1 MDDLDGDDYESMTP
15 APALLCSRCGLSARA
30 LNEHCALCVMA
41 ERDEL
46 QQENVRLQVDLERER
61 KKNRALIAWVERIAE
76 AARRMNQEDAI

>member
-1 MDDLDGDDYESMTP
+1 
-15 APALLCSRCGLSARA
+15 
-30 LNEHCALCVMA
+30 MA

-76 AARRMNQEDAI
+76 AARRMNQENTL